1 MAITNFIP
9 ELWSANILLELQ
21 KNLVYGSAVNR
32 DYEGDIANYGDTVH
46 ITGIAHISIG
56 HNTAHT
62 HNTIDPAT
70 HKHAGELVIN
80 QSKYFAFEIDDVEKR
95 QAMNNL
101 TAAYSRDAAYKL
113 RDLTDQYL
121 AGLMAA
127 GAKSKL
133 DPISGATATKAYD
146 TIVDLATALDKQNV
160 PDAGRW
166 VIVTPDFYGLLRKD
180 SRFVAGAE
188 SAHSTLLNGVV
199 GQVRGFTVVKSNNV
213 PHKSASPDTQS
224 ILAGTN
230 AAVTFAQQVSNVEA
244 MRMQTDFAD
253 MVRGLDL
260 YGAKVIRP
268 ECLTK
273 ITLNLST
280 TTGRSLQ
287 DAQTPVVSGTTAD
300 SDGEEDAAA
309 GKKSGK

>member
-56 HNTAHT
+56 DYTAHT
-62 HNTIDPAT
+62 DITIESAT
-70 HKHAGELVIN
+70 DKDAGELVID

-127 GAKSKL
+127 DAKPPRRTTPSWIW
-133 DPISGATATKAYD
+133 PPHWISRACQTRAVGSSSTRTSMACCARTA
-146 TIVDLATALDKQNV
+146 VSSLA
-160 PDAGRW
+160 P
-166 VIVTPDFYGLLRKD
+166 
-180 SRFVAGAE
+180 
-188 SAHSTLLNGVV
+188 
-199 GQVRGFTVVKSNNV
+199 
-213 PHKSASPDTQS
+213 SPL
-224 ILAGTN
+224 IP
-230 AAVTFAQQVSNVEA
+230 
-244 MRMQTDFAD
+244 R
-253 MVRGLDL
+253 
-260 YGAKVIRP
+260 
-268 ECLTK
+268 CLTAW
-273 ITLNLST
+273 SV
-280 TTGRSLQ
+280 RPR
-287 DAQTPVVSGTTAD
+287 A
-300 SDGEEDAAA
+300 
-309 GKKSGK
+309 

>member
-56 HNTAHT
+56 DYTAHT
-62 HNTIDPAT
+62 DITIEPAT
-70 HKHAGELVIN
+70 DKDAGEL
-80 QSKYFAFEIDDVEKR
+80 DDVEKR

-101 TAAYSRDAAYKL
+101 TAAYSQDAAYKL

-146 TIVDLATALDKQNV
+146 TIVDLATALDKQSV

-166 VIVTPDFYGLLRKD
+166 VIVNPDFYGLLRKD

-199 GQVRGFTVVKSNNV
+199 GEAAGMTILKSNNA
-213 PHKSASPDTQS
+213 PAAKGGSASAQTDEGNV
-224 ILAGTN
+224 IIAGTN
-230 AAVTFAQQVSNVEA
+230 AATTFAEQIAKVEA
-244 MRMQTDFAD
+244 TRKEKGFDD
-253 MVRGLDL
+253 IVKGLHL
-260 YGAKVIRP
+260 YGAKVVRP
-268 ECLTK
+268 EALATVHFK
-273 ITLNLST
+273 
-280 TTGRSLQ
+280 
-287 DAQTPVVSGTTAD
+287 V
-300 SDGEEDAAA
+300 
-309 GKKSGK
+309 GK

>member
-56 HNTAHT
+56 DYTAHT
-62 HNTIDPAT
+62 DITIEPAT
-70 HKHAGELVIN
+70 DKDAGELVIN

-95 QAMNNL
+95 QAMNDL
-101 TAAYSRDAAYKL
+101 TAVYSRDAAYKL
-113 RDLTDQYL
+113 SDLADQYL

-199 GQVRGFTVVKSNNV
+199 G
-213 PHKSASPDTQS
+213 
-224 ILAGTN
+224 
-230 AAVTFAQQVSNVEA
+230 E
-244 MRMQTDFAD
+244 
-253 MVRGLDL
+253 
-260 YGAKVIRP
+260 
-268 ECLTK
+268 
-273 ITLNLST
+273 
-280 TTGRSLQ
+280 
-287 DAQTPVVSGTTAD
+287 
-300 SDGEEDAAA
+300 AA
-309 GKKSGK
+309 GMTILLSLIHISEPTRP

>member
-56 HNTAHT
+56 DYTAHT
-62 HNTIDPAT
+62 DITIEPAT
-70 HKHAGELVIN
+70 DKNAGELVIN

-133 DPISGATATKAYD
+133 DPISGDTAPPRRTTPSWIWPPHWISRTCQTRAVGSSS
-146 TIVDLATALDKQNV
+146 TRTSTVCCARTAVSSLA
-160 PDAGRW
+160 P
-166 VIVTPDFYGLLRKD
+166 
-180 SRFVAGAE
+180 
-188 SAHSTLLNGVV
+188 
-199 GQVRGFTVVKSNNV
+199 
-213 PHKSASPDTQS
+213 SPL
-224 ILAGTN
+224 IP
-230 AAVTFAQQVSNVEA
+230 
-244 MRMQTDFAD
+244 R
-253 MVRGLDL
+253 
-260 YGAKVIRP
+260 
-268 ECLTK
+268 
-273 ITLNLST
+273 
-280 TTGRSLQ
+280 
-287 DAQTPVVSGTTAD
+287 
-300 SDGEEDAAA
+300 
-309 GKKSGK
+309 

>member
-56 HNTAHT
+56 DYTAHT
-62 HNTIDPAT
+62 DITIEPAT
-70 HKHAGELVIN
+70 DKDAGELVIN

-146 TIVDLATALDKQNV
+146 TIVDLGHRIGQAERARRGPLGHRH
-160 PDAGRW
+160 P
-166 VIVTPDFYGLLRKD
+166 GLLR
-180 SRFVAGAE
+180 
-188 SAHSTLLNGVV
+188 SAAQ
-199 GQVRGFTVVKSNNV
+199 GQPFRRWRRVRSF
-213 PHKSASPDTQS
+213 H
-224 ILAGTN
+224 
-230 AAVTFAQQVSNVEA
+230 AAQ
-244 MRMQTDFAD
+244 R
-253 MVRGLDL
+253 RG
-260 YGAKVIRP
+260 R
-268 ECLTK
+268 
-273 ITLNLST
+273 
-280 TTGRSLQ
+280 
-287 DAQTPVVSGTTAD
+287 
-300 SDGEEDAAA
+300 
-309 GKKSGK
+309 

>member
-56 HNTAHT
+56 DYTAHT
-62 HNTIDPAT
+62 DITIEPAT
-70 HKHAGELVIN
+70 DKDAGELVIN

-101 TAAYSRDAAYKL
+101 TAAYSQDAAYKL

-166 VIVTPDFYGLLRKD
+166 VIVNPDFYGLLRKD

-199 GQVRGFTVVKSNNV
+199 GEAAGMTILKSNNA
-213 PHKSASPDTQS
+213 PAAKGDSASAQTDEGNV
-224 ILAGTN
+224 IIAGTN
-230 AAVTFAQQVSNVEA
+230 AATTFAEQIAKVEA
-244 MRMQTDFAD
+244 TRKEKGFDD
-253 MVRGLDL
+253 IVKGLHL
-260 YGAKVIRP
+260 YGAKVVRP
-268 ECLTK
+268 EALATVHFK
-273 ITLNLST
+273 
-280 TTGRSLQ
+280 
-287 DAQTPVVSGTTAD
+287 V
-300 SDGEEDAAA
+300 
-309 GKKSGK
+309 GK

>member
-56 HNTAHT
+56 DYTAHT
-62 HNTIDPAT
+62 DITIEPAT
-70 HKHAGELVIN
+70 DKDAGELVIN

-101 TAAYSRDAAYKL
+101 TAAYSQDAAYKL

-121 AGLMAA
+121 AG
-127 GAKSKL
+127 
-133 DPISGATATKAYD
+133 ATATTAYD

-199 GQVRGFTVVKSNNV
+199 GEAAGMTILKSNNA
-213 PHKSASPDTQS
+213 PAAKGGSTQS
-224 ILAGTN
+224 PTDEGNVIIAGTN
-230 AAVTFAQQVSNVEA
+230 AATTFAEQIAKVEA
-244 MRMQTDFAD
+244 TRKEKGFDD
-253 MVRGLDL
+253 IVKGLHL
-260 YGAKVIRP
+260 YGAKVVRP
-268 ECLTK
+268 EALATVHFK
-273 ITLNLST
+273 
-280 TTGRSLQ
+280 
-287 DAQTPVVSGTTAD
+287 V
-300 SDGEEDAAA
+300 
-309 GKKSGK
+309 GK

>member
-56 HNTAHT
+56 DYTAHT
-62 HNTIDPAT
+62 DITIEPAT
-70 HKHAGELVIN
+70 DKDAGELVIN

-101 TAAYSRDAAYKL
+101 TAAYSQDAAYKL

-133 DPISGATATKAYD
+133 DPISGATATKAYA
-146 TIVDLATALDKQNV
+146 TLVDWPPHWTSRTCPTRAVGSSSPRTSTVCCARTAV
-160 PDAGRW
+160 S
-166 VIVTPDFYGLLRKD
+166 
-180 SRFVAGAE
+180 SRAP
-188 SAHSTLLNGVV
+188 SPLIPRCSTAWS
-199 GQVRGFTVVKSNNV
+199 VR
-213 PHKSASPDTQS
+213 PRA
-224 ILAGTN
+224 
-230 AAVTFAQQVSNVEA
+230 
-244 MRMQTDFAD
+244 
-253 MVRGLDL
+253 
-260 YGAKVIRP
+260 
-268 ECLTK
+268 
-273 ITLNLST
+273 
-280 TTGRSLQ
+280 
-287 DAQTPVVSGTTAD
+287 
-300 SDGEEDAAA
+300 
-309 GKKSGK
+309 

>member
-46 ITGIAHISIG
+46 ITGIAHISVG
-56 HNTAHT
+56 DYTAHT
-62 HNTIDPAT
+62 DITIEPAT
-70 HKHAGELVIN
+70 DKDAGELVIN

-101 TAAYSRDAAYKL
+101 TAAYSQDAAYKL

-146 TIVDLATALDKQNV
+146 TIVDLATALDKQSV

-166 VIVTPDFYGLLRKD
+166 VIITPDFYGLLRKD

-199 GQVRGFTVVKSNNV
+199 GEAAGMTILKSNNA
-213 PHKSASPDTQS
+213 PAAKGGTTQS
-224 ILAGTN
+224 PTDEG
-230 AAVTFAQQVSNVEA
+230 NVIIA
-244 MRMQTDFAD
+244 RYQRGHH
-253 MVRGLDL
+253 VRGAD
-260 YGAKVIRP
+260 RQ
-268 ECLTK
+268 
-273 ITLNLST
+273 
-280 TTGRSLQ
+280 GRGHPQ
-287 DAQTPVVSGTTAD
+287 
-300 SDGEEDAAA
+300 GE
-309 GKKSGK
+309 GL

>member
-56 HNTAHT
+56 DYTAHT
-62 HNTIDPAT
+62 DITIEPAT
-70 HKHAGELVIN
+70 DKDAGELVIN

-133 DPISGATATKAYD
+133 DPSSGATATKAYD
-146 TIVDLATALDKQNV
+146 RSGAADRASRGPLRHRQ
-160 PDAGRW
+160 P
-166 VIVTPDFYGLLRKD
+166 GLLR
-180 SRFVAGAE
+180 
-188 SAHSTLLNGVV
+188 
-199 GQVRGFTVVKSNNV
+199 
-213 PHKSASPDTQS
+213 
-224 ILAGTN
+224 
-230 AAVTFAQQVSNVEA
+230 
-244 MRMQTDFAD
+244 
-253 MVRGLDL
+253 
-260 YGAKVIRP
+260 
-268 ECLTK
+268 
-273 ITLNLST
+273 
-280 TTGRSLQ
+280 
-287 DAQTPVVSGTTAD
+287 
-300 SDGEEDAAA
+300 AAA
-309 GKKSGK
+309 QGQPFRRWRRVRSFHAAQRRGR

>member
-46 ITGIAHISIG
+46 ITGIAHISVG
-56 HNTAHT
+56 DYTAHT
-62 HNTIDPAT
+62 DITIEPAT
-70 HKHAGELVIN
+70 DKDAGELVIN

-95 QAMNNL
+95 QA
-101 TAAYSRDAAYKL
+101 L

-199 GQVRGFTVVKSNNV
+199 GEAAGMTILKSNNA
-213 PHKSASPDTQS
+213 PAAKGGSASAQTDEGNV
-224 ILAGTN
+224 IIAGTN
-230 AAVTFAQQVSNVEA
+230 AATTFAEQIAKVEA
-244 MRMQTDFAD
+244 TRKEKGFDD
-253 MVRGLDL
+253 IVKGLHL
-260 YGAKVIRP
+260 YGAKVVRP
-268 ECLTK
+268 EALATVHFK
-273 ITLNLST
+273 
-280 TTGRSLQ
+280 
-287 DAQTPVVSGTTAD
+287 V
-300 SDGEEDAAA
+300 
-309 GKKSGK
+309 GK

>member
-9 ELWSANILLELQ
+9 ELWSATSCWNSRRTSLRFRREPRL
-21 KNLVYGSAVNR
+21 R
-32 DYEGDIANYGDTVH
+32 GDIANYGDTVH

-56 HNTAHT
+56 DYTAHT
-62 HNTIDPAT
+62 DITIEPAT
-70 HKHAGELVIN
+70 DKDAGELVIN

-166 VIVTPDFYGLLRKD
+166 VIVNPDFYGLLRKD

-199 GQVRGFTVVKSNNV
+199 GEAAGMTILKSNNA
-213 PHKSASPDTQS
+213 PAAKGGSTSA
-224 ILAGTN
+224 
-230 AAVTFAQQVSNVEA
+230 
-244 MRMQTDFAD
+244 QTDEATSSSP
-253 MVRGLDL
+253 
-260 YGAKVIRP
+260 APTRP
-268 ECLTK
+268 PRSRSRSPRSRPPARRRA
-273 ITLNLST
+273 ST
-280 TTGRSLQ
+280 TSSRACTCTARRSC
-287 DAQTPVVSGTTAD
+287 APKRWPPYTSRWA
-300 SDGEEDAAA
+300 SDGRQL
-309 GKKSGK
+309 